1 MKGKFFVYYLFSIIM
16 MFPYV
21 FSCQYPQNKNQTS
34 PLKKQTKINKMKK
47 TEAEW
52 KRDLTDQQY
61 KILREKGTERAFT
74 GKYDGH
80 YEEGIYECAGCGSQL
95 FQSET
100 KYRSGCGWPAFYDA
114 IPGAVEEHED
124 NTLGMKRIEITCSKC
139 DGHLGHVFNDGPEP
153 TGLRYC
159 INSVSM
165 EFDPN
170 GNKK

>member
-1 MKGKFFVYYLFSIIM
+1 MKGRFFVYNLFFIIM

-21 FSCQYPQNKNQTS
+21 FSCQYSQNKNQTR

-61 KILREKGTERAFT
+61 KILREKRTERAFT

-80 YEEGIYECAGCGSQL
+80 YDEGIYECAGCGSQL